1 MKHEAGFTLI
11 EMLVALALTATIA
24 VAGSALLTS
33 TLRGA
38 DRLTEV
44 AGMAQD
50 IDLAHALMR
59 DDFANIVEDPDAFAG
74 NRTGDNAVLISLQRK
89 GAFLP
94 VGAEGETAPGTVN
107 IEYRMVR
114 GNLVRRIWKAAD
126 ASGLE
131 PDYADRLLA
140 SGLTYLQLTYF
151 DGREWQT
158 DWRDDREELPK
169 AVAFRM
175 EYGAA
180 DMLTQYY
187 LVGGGG

>member
-1 MKHEAGFTLI
+1 M
-11 EMLVALALTATIA
+11 
-24 VAGSALLTS
+24 
-33 TLRGA
+33 
-38 DRLTEV
+38 
-44 AGMAQD
+44 
-50 IDLAHALMR
+50 
-59 DDFANIVEDPDAFAG
+59 
-74 NRTGDNAVLISLQRK
+74 
-89 GAFLP
+89 
-94 VGAEGETAPGTVN
+94 N